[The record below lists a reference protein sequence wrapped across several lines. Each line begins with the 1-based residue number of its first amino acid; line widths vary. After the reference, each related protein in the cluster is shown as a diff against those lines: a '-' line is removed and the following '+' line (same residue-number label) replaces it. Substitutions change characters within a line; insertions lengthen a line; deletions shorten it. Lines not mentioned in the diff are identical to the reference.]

1 MRTLLTVFAKEVVD
15 NFRDR
20 RTLASALIMG
30 PLFGPVLFAFV
41 INLSIE
47 QSLGDM
53 DRTMTLPVIGQQH
66 APNLMNYLRSH
77 NIDVVDGPADRDA
90 AVRAVT
96 TGEQDV
102 VVVVPDGFG
111 EQLADT
117 VPAKVE
123 LISDQANTQAERDA
137 RRVRTALHS
146 YSQELATMRL
156 VARGVGPLV
165 LRPIHVDEIDVSTP
179 SGRSAMLLGMMSY
192 FFIFALLMGGMYLAI
207 DTTAGERERGS
218 LEPLLSL
225 PVTRDQLMLGKIAA
239 TCVFMAVSLL
249 LSLCSFFV
257 ALKFMPLEQLGMTPN
272 FGPAVV
278 VAAFFVLAPFILLG
292 ASLMT
297 LVASFTKSY
306 KEAQTWLSI
315 VLVAPTLPILIVS
328 ILTLRPQ
335 LEFMFVPSL
344 SQHLLLVVEHSRH
357 WRCADLDLRPPVS
370 AGGAAGLGC
379 GYGFVCRIASP
390 QRSQGCSALRRRL
403 LADNL
408 VCRRRPGRSVRAR
421 VD

>member
-1 MRTLLTVFAKEVVD
+1 MRTPITVFLKEVID

-30 PLFGPVLFAFV
+30 PLFGPLLFAFV

-47 QSLGDM
+47 RSLDDI
-53 DRTMTLPVIGQQH
+53 DRSMELPVIGEQH
-66 APNLMNYLRSH
+66 APNLMRYLASH
-77 NIDVVDGPADRDA
+77 NIDVVAGPVDRAAAIDA
-90 AVRAVT
+90 VVN
-96 TGEQDV
+96 GLNDV
-102 VVVVPDGFG
+102 IVIVPDAFG
-111 EQLADT
+111 EQLGTA
-117 VPAKVE
+117 VPAKIE

-137 RRVRTALHS
+137 RRVRTALRS
-146 YSQELATMRL
+146 YSQELATLRL
-156 VARGVGPLV
+156 VARGVSPLV
-165 LRPIHVDEIDVSTP
+165 LRPINIDEIDVSTP
-179 SGRSAMLLGMMSY
+179 SGRSAILLGMMSY

-249 LSLCSFFV
+249 LSLCSFYV

-272 FGPAVV
+272 FGPGVLL
-278 VAAFFVLAPFILLG
+278 AAFLVLLPFVLLG

-315 VLVAPTLPILIVS
+315 VLIAPTLPILIVS

-335 LEFMFVPSL
+335 VEFMFVPSL
-344 SQHLLLVVEHSRH
+344 SQHLLLVDMIKNEPINMLHAAISVLSTLAIGAVLT
-357 WRCADLDLRPPVS
+357 WICARLYRRE
-370 AGGAAGLGC
+370 GLLG
-379 GYGFVCRIASP
+379 
-390 QRSQGCSALRRRL
+390 
-403 LADNL
+403 
-408 VCRRRPGRSVRAR
+408 
-421 VD
+421 